1 MNCEPPHPSV
11 ALLQHAHSAMIIAGS
26 EAAPMLEGRIGDCCD
41 DHPSEAA
48 HHHGLLS
55 PVQQTQFDSFS
66 VGQASLDSAQ
76 HSEAFKHGY
85 AKASQILPYT
95 PLRHSGHEPA
105 HAAQHTE
112 VGLMA
117 TFYHSCHALA
127 AWPGAVVLDLLDVF
141 CIPSNVLSDRF
152 AAGSHARGQHE

>member
-1 MNCEPPHPSV
+1 MHSLSV
-11 ALLQHAHSAMIIAGS
+11 SCIFYDRLMYYDFCRAGS

-55 PVQQTQFDSFS
+55 PLQQSQFDSFS
-66 VGQASLDSAQ
+66 AVDSSLDSAQ

-95 PLRHSGHEPA
+95 PLRPVGHEP
-105 HAAQHTE
+105 AQHTE
-112 VGLMA
+112 VGPTA
-117 TFYHSCHALA
+117 TSNTPVMCC
-127 AWPGAVVLDLLDVF
+127 LLCSV
-141 CIPSNVLSDRF
+141 
-152 AAGSHARGQHE
+152 EW